1 MLQYELMFA
10 RSVDNLEAHCRD
22 FDENA
27 LSPSEA
33 VRTYEELGAIVRAA
47 QAMLAKTAK
56 RVNETGAHSLERGA
70 QRGGDDRSLAR
81 ACERPKCTG

>member
-10 RSVDNLEAHCRD
+10 AVVDNLEAHCRD

-33 VRTYEELGAIVRAA
+33 VRTYEELGAVIRAA
-47 QAMLAKTAK
+47 QAMLAKTAE
-56 RVNETGAHSLERGA
+56 RVNETGAHLLKGSAARRG
-70 QRGGDDRSLAR
+70 
-81 ACERPKCTG
+81 